1 MIQNITL
8 FLLSV
13 YTPQKGL
20 SDMKKVNFFDSLW
33 SISSNIGIDCIF
45 FYHRDFAYHAGQVAA
60 GYEGMHSS
68 FPFGLGI
75 DT

>member
-8 FLLSV
+8 CLLSV

-20 SDMKKVNFFDSLW
+20 SDMGKVNFFDSLW
-33 SISSNIGIDCIF
+33 SVSSNIGIDCIF
-45 FYHRDFAYHAGQVAA
+45 FYHRDFAYHTGQVAA
-60 GYEGMHSS
+60 GYEGLHSS
-68 FPFGLGI
+68 FPFGSGI